1 MVPVLGP
8 SSSLSSSSLGCYHNV
23 EVPLLLPLLLPNM
36 WWLVRGCIEARAPE
50 SVTII
55 ITYRHF
61 RTSPKSHYVHF
72 WYFPTQSHVTD
83 KKLAG
88 SIAFSYL
95 TVLKPNVSRVSSHEI
110 RASEGRAHLET
121 VPSHD
126 QSVTKAW
133 WKFKKSFRLSGI
145 SFVTFENHRNPLII
159 ISKTSVVFNFLY
171 LWLSKPEA
179 FFFTFFQNT
188 FPNLE

>member
-88 SIAFSYL
+88 SIAFSTL
-95 TVLKPNVSRVSSHEI
+95 LS
-110 RASEGRAHLET
+110 
-121 VPSHD
+121 
-126 QSVTKAW
+126 TKN
-133 WKFKKSFRLSGI
+133 KYNEPCILSI
-145 SFVTFENHRNPLII
+145 
-159 ISKTSVVFNFLY
+159 
-171 LWLSKPEA
+171 
-179 FFFTFFQNT
+179 
-188 FPNLE
+188 